1 MVGIFYTKAISK
13 PDKVLTSWG
22 NIKVPFVGSTLTCCD
37 KFGYMIM
44 TRSKTNKPFESG
56 LLVVVAQRINAT
68 FGG

>member
-22 NIKVPFVGSTLTCCD
+22 NSKVPFAGNILTCCD
-37 KFGYMIM
+37 RFWYMIM
-44 TRSKTNKPFESG
+44 MRSKTNKPFESG